1 VRGPLFGVLARYSQV
16 PEVPMSHPEDQRAP
30 DAAREGQPEAAL
42 SVEEELEQVRSLAE
56 EQQRKAETY
65 LDLAQRAQADFLNY
79 KRRTTQELE
88 QKIRDANGGLLT
100 QLLPVIDDLQRA
112 LASVPPD
119 LAEHSW
125 PKGVELIGQ
134 KLEHILQL
142 QGLERIGAEGDLF
155 DPRVHEAVAYE
166 EHPEYDEGQVAGV
179 YRVGYRLNDRV
190 LRPAQVV
197 VARGSSR
204 PPASAGGE
212 SRSVGEGTAHP

>member
-1 VRGPLFGVLARYSQV
+1 
-16 PEVPMSHPEDQRAP
+16 MSHPEDQRGP
-30 DAAREGQPEAAL
+30 ESGAREGASGSDEAL
-42 SVEEELEQVRSLAE
+42 SPAAQLDQARSEADEQR
-56 EQQRKAETY
+56 RKAETY
-65 LDLAQRAQADFLNY
+65 LDLAQRTQADFLNY

-88 QKIRDANGGLLT
+88 QKVKDANAGLLT
-100 QLLPVIDDLQRA
+100 QLLPIFDDLQRA
-112 LASVPPD
+112 LTSVPAD

-125 PKGVELIGQ
+125 AQGIGLIGQ
-134 KLEHILQL
+134 KLEHVLQL
-142 QGLERIGAEGDLF
+142 QGLERIGGEGDVF

-166 EHPEYDEGQVAGV
+166 EHPVYDEGQVASV

-197 VARGSSR
+197 VARGSAR